1 MKGSLKRKNHVKE
14 DRASVNLLSG
24 VIGVD
29 VWPLNMDVVM
39 EKSLEQGHK
48 YSLALNAKLGQ
59 RIS

>member
-1 MKGSLKRKNHVKE
+1 MKGSLKRKNHVVE

-39 EKSLEQGHK
+39 EKSQEQGQQQSQK
-48 YSLALNAKLGQ
+48 LNAK
-59 RIS
+59 